1 MMKMKKKK
9 QMSSSVVN
17 KNYVTKPYVIYKL
30 NCNDR
35 KSNLISKYASLIDND
50 EKLSKV
56 ITLIKNN
63 GNRIYGAKFRINTR
77 TGKLIY
83 RSKDGLY
90 GVWRSNLNDCLYLLL
105 YVDYGEIKGIF
116 KKWVISN

>member
-9 QMSSSVVN
+9 RMSSSVS
-17 KNYVTKPYVIYKL
+17 KKCITTPYVIYKL

-35 KSNLISKYASLIDND
+35 KSILISKYASLIDND
-50 EKLSKV
+50 EKLSKT

-63 GNRIYGAKFRINTR
+63 GNRLYGKKFKINPR

-90 GVWRSNLNDCLYLLL
+90 GVWRSNLNECLYLLL
-105 YVDYGEIKGIF
+105 YVDYGDIEGIF
-116 KKWVISN
+116 KKWVIND

>member
-1 MMKMKKKK
+1 MMKMEKKKK
-9 QMSSSVVN
+9 LSSSVVR
-17 KNYVTKPYVIYKL
+17 KNYVTRPYVIYKL

-35 KSNLISKYASLIDND
+35 KSILISNYASLIDND
-50 EKLSKV
+50 DKLSKV

-63 GNRIYGAKFRINTR
+63 GNRLYGAKFSANLR

-90 GVWRSNLNDCLYLLL
+90 GVWKSNLNKCIYLLL
-105 YVDYGEIKGIF
+105 YVDYGDINNSL
-116 KKWVISN
+116 KKWVIKS

>member
-9 QMSSSVVN
+9 KLSSSVVR
-17 KNYVTKPYVIYKL
+17 KNYVTRPYVIYKL

-35 KSNLISKYASLIDND
+35 KSILISNYASLIDND
-50 EKLSKV
+50 DKLSKV

-63 GNRIYGAKFRINTR
+63 GNRLYGAKFSANLR

-83 RSKDGLY
+83 RSSDGLY
-90 GVWRSNLNDCLYLLL
+90 GIWKSNLNDCLYLLL

-116 KKWVISN
+116 KKWVN